1 MTLATDSVTC
11 EQCGPRSMTNGR
23 PAVVVDADDLVLVL
37 FPLIPLNNEDVDDD
51 DVETKDT
58 GGSLVV

>member
-1 MTLATDSVTC
+1 
-11 EQCGPRSMTNGR
+11 MTNGR
-23 PAVVVDADDLVLVL
+23 PAVVDADDLVLVL